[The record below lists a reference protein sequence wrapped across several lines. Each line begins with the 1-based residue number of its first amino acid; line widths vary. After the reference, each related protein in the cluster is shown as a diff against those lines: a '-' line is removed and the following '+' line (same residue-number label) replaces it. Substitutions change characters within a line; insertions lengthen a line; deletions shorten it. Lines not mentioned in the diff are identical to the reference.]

1 MAKGAAERKTAPSRP
16 VRRLSA
22 TELAKKL
29 SDVLNRVHYQRET
42 FIVERGGKPLCQ
54 LTPIPRSPD
63 FHLSE
68 LVSLLDSLPSPGE
81 EWAEAVAGG
90 VAEQDEF
97 EGFKWP
103 R

>member
-1 MAKGAAERKTAPSRP
+1 MGAPAGRGPASRQ

-22 TELAKKL
+22 TEFAKKL
-29 SDVLNRVHYQRET
+29 SDVLNRVHYRHET
-42 FIVERGGKPLCQ
+42 IVIERGGKPVCQ
-54 LTPIPRSPD
+54 LTPVSGSLG
-63 FHLSE
+63 FQLSD
-68 LVSLLDSLPSPGE
+68 LVALLDSLTHAGD
-81 EWAEAVAGG
+81 EWAEAVAKG

>member
-1 MAKGAAERKTAPSRP
+1 MAKGAAKTKTAAGRP

-22 TELAKKL
+22 TELAKRL

-42 FIVERGGKPLCQ
+42 VIVERGGKALCQ
-54 LTPIPRSPD
+54 LTPVPGSLD
-63 FHLSE
+63 FRLSD
-68 LVSLLDSLPSPGE
+68 LVALLDSLPSAGE
-81 EWAEAVAGG
+81 EWAEAVAQG

-97 EGFKWP
+97 EGFEWP